1 MKQKRVL
8 IVTQYYYPE
17 SFRINELGKEL
28 VARGYYVDALVG
40 IPNYPEGK
48 YFKGYGLFSKRKENV
63 NGVTVYRCFQFP
75 RGKKASN
82 LRLSLNY
89 LSYMICACLWVL
101 FFFSFRKKYDAV
113 IAFEP
118 SPITLIVP
126 ACLLGMIRGTKV
138 LSWIQDIWPDSITDR
153 ASEKLSKLLTPPL
166 NAITE
171 FVYKHSDK
179 ILISSKGMK
188 ELVCRNADYSYKIEY
203 VPNWCDDFLN
213 IKPYDKKIP
222 EIPDGF
228 VIMMAGN
235 LVDSLDPEALCKCAE
250 LLKDYTDIHFAFVGG
265 GSYKEKMEQMFR
277 SRSLDNAHFY
287 GRHPFEMMPLFY
299 AKADAMLLSLM
310 PQETKHLDVTVPSRL
325 QSYMA
330 AGKPIYA
337 MIGSGSR
344 EVIES
349 SDCGF
354 VVDAGD
360 YKGLAATILK
370 TYKDTALLKNKGEN
384 ARMAFENEFTL
395 EKGTNHFEELI
406 DAPKNKN

>member
-1 MKQKRVL
+1 MGKKRVL

-28 VARGYYVDALVG
+28 VDRGYHVDALVG

-48 YFKGYGLFSKRKENV
+48 YFKGYGIFSKRKEIV

-75 RGKKASN
+75 RGTKASN

-89 LSYMICACLWVL
+89 LSYMFCACMWIL
-101 FFFSFRKKYDAV
+101 FFFGFKKKYDAV

-138 LSWIQDIWPDSITDR
+138 LSWIQDIWPDSITD
-153 ASEKLSKLLTPPL
+153 STSKHLSWVLTPPL
-166 NAITE
+166 TAVTE

-188 ELVCRNADYSYKIEY
+188 ELVCRNADYSDKIVY
-203 VPNWCDDFLN
+203 VPNWCDDFLD
-213 IKPYDKKIP
+213 IKPSENTIP
-222 EIPDGF
+222 EIPKGF

-235 LVDSLDPEALCKCAE
+235 LVDSLDPEALCGCAE

-265 GSYKEKMEQMFR
+265 GSYKEHMEHLFKAR
-277 SRSLDNAHFY
+277 GLNNVHFY
-287 GRHPFEMMPLFY
+287 GRYPFEMMPLFY
-299 AKADAMLLSLM
+299 EKADAMLLSLM
-310 PQETKHLDVTVPSRL
+310 PQESKHLDVTVPSRL
-325 QSYMA
+325 QSYMS

-337 MIGSGSR
+337 MIGSGAR

-354 VVDAGD
+354 VAASGD
-360 YKGLAATILK
+360 YRGLADIILK
-370 TYKDTALLKNKGEN
+370 TYKNYDLLKEKGIN
-384 ARMAFENEFTL
+384 ARRSFEEQFTI
-395 EKGTNHFEELI
+395 EKGVGHFEQLI
-406 DAPKNKN
+406 NNY

>member
-28 VARGYYVDALVG
+28 VDRGYHVDALVG
-40 IPNYPEGK
+40 IPNYPEGR
-48 YFKGYGLFSKRKENV
+48 YFKGYGLFSKRKECV

-75 RGKKASN
+75 RGRKASN
-82 LRLSLNY
+82 LRLAMNY
-89 LSYMICACLWVL
+89 LSYMVCASLWIL

-126 ACLLGMIRGTKV
+126 ACLLGIIRGTKV

-153 ASEKLSKLLTPPL
+153 ASEKLSKILFPPL
-166 NAITE
+166 NAVTD
-171 FVYKHSDK
+171 FVYRHSDK

-188 ELVCRNADYSYKIEY
+188 ELVCRNADYSAKIEY
-203 VPNWCDDFLN
+203 VPNWCDDFMH
-213 IKPYDKKIP
+213 IKSSTDNAIPKIP
-222 EIPDGF
+222 KGF

-235 LVDSLDPEALCKCAE
+235 LVDSLDPEALCNCAA
-250 LLKDYTDIHFAFVGG
+250 LLQDIPEIHFAFVGG
-265 GSYKEKMEQMFR
+265 GSYKEQMEKMFCDR
-277 SRSLDNAHFY
+277 GLRNAHFY
-287 GRHPFEMMPLFY
+287 GRHPFEKMPLFY

-310 PQETKHLDVTVPSRL
+310 PQQTKHLDVTVPSRL
-325 QSYMA
+325 QSYMS

-337 MIGSGSR
+337 MIGSGAR

-349 SDCGF
+349 CDCGF
-354 VVDAGD
+354 AVDAGD
-360 YKGLAATILK
+360 YKGLADVIRR
-370 TYKDTALLKNKGEN
+370 TYLDRELLAQKGHN
-384 ARMAFENEFTL
+384 ARLGFEREFTI
-395 EKGTNHFEELI
+395 GTGADHFERLFEE
-406 DAPKNKN
+406 

>member
-1 MKQKRVL
+1 MGKKRVL

-28 VARGYYVDALVG
+28 VERGYHVDALVG

-48 YFKGYGLFSKRKENV
+48 YFKGYGIFSKRKEVV

-75 RGKKASN
+75 RGTKASN

-89 LSYMICACLWVL
+89 LSYMFCACMWVL
-101 FFFSFRKKYDAV
+101 FFFSFKKKYDVV

-126 ACLLGMIRGTKV
+126 ACLLGIIRGTKV

-153 ASEKLSKLLTPPL
+153 VSEKLSKLLTPPL
-166 NAITE
+166 TAVTE
-171 FVYKHSDK
+171 FVYKYSDK

-188 ELVCRNADYSYKIEY
+188 ELVCRKADYSEKIEY
-203 VPNWCDDFLN
+203 VPNWCDDFMN
-213 IKPYDKKIP
+213 VKPSDSQIP
-222 EIPDGF
+222 DIPDGF

-235 LVDSLDPEALCKCAE
+235 LVDSLDPESLCNCAE
-250 LLKDYTDIHFAFVGG
+250 LLKDNTEIHLVFVGG
-265 GSYKEKMEQMFR
+265 GSYKEQMEQIFKLR
-277 SRSLDNAHFY
+277 GLKNAHFY
-287 GRHPFEMMPLFY
+287 GRHPFEVMPLFY
-299 AKADAMLLSLM
+299 EKADAMLLSLI
-310 PQETKHLDVTVPSRL
+310 PQETKHFDVTVPSRL
-325 QSYMA
+325 QSYMS

-337 MIGSGSR
+337 MIGSGAR

-360 YKGLAATILK
+360 YKGLADIIRK
-370 TYKDTALLKNKGEN
+370 TYTDTVLLKEKGIN
-384 ARMAFENEFTL
+384 ARKSFEEQFTI
-395 EKGTNHFEELI
+395 EKGVDHFEQLI
-406 DAPKNKN
+406 NI